1 MALQVSAT
9 ARLAISQ
16 DIAAT
21 PQEVTFDSANKTF
34 KDTTTYAESAGYTF
48 NIDPNAVDQEIDM
61 GSLAEIDMLYLFAKT
76 AGLLIK
82 LVPVG
87 NVLADITHPCEIIP
101 NAPAIIPF
109 KLAAVYVSNPG
120 SAVATI
126 IFGAAG
132 N

>member
-1 MALQVSAT
+1 MALQVLAT

-16 DIAAT
+16 DIAVQ
-21 PQEVTFDSANKTF
+21 PQEITFDSSLKTA
-34 KDTTTYAESAGYTF
+34 KDTTTYNESAGHTF
-48 NIDPNAVDQEIDM
+48 VIPAATVEMRIDI
-61 GSLAEIDMLYLFAKT
+61 GSLAEIDMLYLFAKQS
-76 AGLLIK
+76 GLLFK
-82 LVPVG
+82 LIPVG
-87 NVLADITHPCEIIP
+87 KVLADVDFPCEILP

-120 SAVATI
+120 PAEATV